1 MHWVFDEFI
10 EYWYFAESI
19 NSIKIDKIDILD
31 YSLPKLLSI
40 FIDFRYQSIDFYRSL
55 SIIDFIDWLRRAVR
69 LLSLTWE
76 VWLNLSM
83 GILKI
88 KFTTASNR
96 NLDWEYC
103 IPCRVVISSNFPSM
117 MIYKIQKQRIFG
129 NFHRR
134 TVQLSNRRHFCLFPT
149 KHCKVW
155 SAVTLLNY
163 AHIDDDDTN
172 DETLQVPFKSSV
184 AGRRSVEG

>member
-117 MIYKIQKQRIFG
+117 MIYKIQNNEYLEIFIDGRCNFQTGVTFAYFPQSIAKSGQR
-129 NFHRR
+129 
-134 TVQLSNRRHFCLFPT
+134 
-149 KHCKVW
+149 
-155 SAVTLLNY
+155 
-163 AHIDDDDTN
+163 
-172 DETLQVPFKSSV
+172 
-184 AGRRSVEG
+184 